1 MYNTRHT
8 RKYITLKKNNQVWD
22 YIGDIKNEYRNSW
35 GSYFICFLNN
45 LYNTFSNK
53 IYMWIK

>member
-35 GSYFICFLNN
+35 GSYFIYFLND

-53 IYMWIK
+53 IYTWIK